1 MTKELVE
8 KVNVYL
14 LSQLDSLLDD
24 CDESWRYEYDCE
36 AGQMNLAQVDG
47 YLSALVDAGL
57 ITERKGDLIKEAFEA
72 LQEKACCD
80 QPYDNQKE
88 TFIDLVES
96 LED

>member
-1 MTKELVE
+1 MTKELAE

-14 LSQLDSLLDD
+14 LSQFDSLLED
-24 CDESWRYEYDCE
+24 CAESWKYEYDCE

-47 YLSALVDAGL
+47 YLSALVDAGF
-57 ITERKGDLIKEAFEA
+57 ITKRKCDLINETLEAI
-72 LQEKACCD
+72 QEKACCD